1 MLGISALCP
10 ENAANPRP
18 FDPETEPETPGTAW
32 ALEPEEL
39 GEALDAGIVSEGVQP
54 ETEAPAEPPANP
66 SSDVTTAGAS
76 GGHDEAEATEA
87 AALRDRAEFL
97 DEAAR
102 RLTIPDDPTI
112 LSYLLSGIV
121 QVESLRRQGLLEM
134 PTTER
139 FSPVRGST
147 IVSRSSGES
156 VVGFQTAISF
166 VNAPSSS

>member
-1 MLGISALCP
+1 M
-10 ENAANPRP
+10 
-18 FDPETEPETPGTAW
+18 
-32 ALEPEEL
+32 
-39 GEALDAGIVSEGVQP
+39 VSEGVQP
-54 ETEAPAEPPANP
+54 ETEAPAEPPASP
-66 SSDVTTAGAS
+66 SADATTAGAS
-76 GGHDEAEATEA
+76 GGHDEAEPAEA

-139 FSPVRGST
+139 RLEELAHLLDRE
-147 IVSRSSGES
+147 I
-156 VVGFQTAISF
+156 AL
-166 VNAPSSS
+166 